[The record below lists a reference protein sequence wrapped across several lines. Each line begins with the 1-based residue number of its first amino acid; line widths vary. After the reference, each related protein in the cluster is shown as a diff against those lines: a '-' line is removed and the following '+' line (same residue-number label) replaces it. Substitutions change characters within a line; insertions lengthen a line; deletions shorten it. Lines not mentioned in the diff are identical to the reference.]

1 MKIQQL
7 NNIRKKSLITIYA
20 SLKKKKTLLSRYGR
34 EFNIFDFINSS
45 GNIEVLFY
53 PTSATY
59 MVEKFIINRKL
70 VRLKLRVKQQKSLNR
85 QNLRASFKLHT
96 NVYTLVGVK

>member
-1 MKIQQL
+1 MRIKQL
-7 NNIRKKSLITIYA
+7 NNIRKKSVVTIYA
-20 SLKKKKTLLSRYGR
+20 SLKKKRTLLSRYGK
-34 EFNIFDFINSS
+34 EFNSFNFVNIT

-85 QNLRASFKLHT
+85 QNLRTSFKLHM
-96 NVYTLVGVK
+96 NVYTLIRVK